1 MPEPSDPAALDL
13 KYHTLALCLLIEF
26 FVRDLIGPEDAT
38 YSPEASVVE
47 GVDLVHVA
55 LYHSPALGAI

>member
-1 MPEPSDPAALDL
+1 MPEPLDPAALDL

-38 YSPEASVVE
+38 IPIV
-47 GVDLVHVA
+47 LFA
-55 LYHSPALGAI
+55 LNNNRIEPKCLKGG